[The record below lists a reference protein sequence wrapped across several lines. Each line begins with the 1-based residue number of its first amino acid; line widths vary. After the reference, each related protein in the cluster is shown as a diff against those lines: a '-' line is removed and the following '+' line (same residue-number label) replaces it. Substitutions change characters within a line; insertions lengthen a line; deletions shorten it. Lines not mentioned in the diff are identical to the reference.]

1 MNSTQLTGRQKNV
14 MAGTTSDVSATTSTQ
29 GPPGPPGPAGGNS
42 ATLLIASSVDLLG
55 PVITSGGA
63 NATTFTYI
71 GGGAFTVPAGQIAI
85 VKNCYMKI
93 TAVSITGTYSPT
105 GWILPVFRIYKGG
118 TNLQVAATLNFTA
131 ARYLITDHFGFGSTP
146 AGGRRTSL
154 AGESLIIGPSA
165 AYSPGTSGF
174 TYDTLTVDAY
184 AECLVVDA

>member
-14 MAGTTSDVSATTSTQ
+14 MAGTTSDVSTTPSTQ

-55 PVITSGGA
+55 LVITSGGA

-71 GGGAFTVPAGQIAI
+71 GGGAFTVPAGKIAI
-85 VKNCYMKI
+85 VKNCYMKV
-93 TAVSITGTYSPT
+93 TAVSIIGTYSPT
-105 GWILPVFRIYKGG
+105 SWTAPVLKICKGG
-118 TNLQVAATLNFTA
+118 TNVQVAATLNFA
-131 ARYLITDHFGFGSTP
+131 VSQYLITDHFGFSSTP

-154 AGESLIIGPSA
+154 AGESLIIGPTT
-165 AYSPGTSGF
+165 AYSPGASGF
-174 TYDTLTVDAY
+174 TYNTLTVDAY